1 MYESG
6 DTLLPVPASDAYVP
20 PPSLRRLADAV
31 AEHCAVSAE
40 RRRDPI
46 DLGHDL
52 RQLRHQV
59 DLLEVAFARL
69 SAAFARTDRYEL
81 AGACS
86 PQDWIRFE
94 CRMSAAAAGGAIG
107 TGEQIDSVPQSEAA
121 LREGRIGFAHL
132 AMLASTARAVSEQ
145 PAPPRFD
152 ERPLLEQAL
161 SHSVSR
167 FRHDCAHARHAAD
180 AAGFLSEHL
189 NAVEW
194 RSFEMLPCDN
204 GVVLRGRLDTV
215 GAATVRSALEP
226 LAKRAGAEDDR
237 RRKRR
242 MADALI
248 ELAHHGLDSGVLP
261 SQAGQRPHLQVT
273 ATIDTLMNLPGAG
286 AGEMQF
292 SAPVPAATVQR
303 FACDAGITRVV
314 FDAESAVIDAGR
326 TVRVPTP
333 AMRRAMGARDQG
345 CVWPGC
351 DRPLAWTAAHHLA
364 EWTRHRGPTNLANL
378 GSVCHR
384 HHEMVHEGGWRLEL
398 SNDGRWLALAPLRSA
413 PRASAQGP
421 PGADLEELGTPDAV
435 HWDLLHPPG

>member
-69 SAAFARTDRYEL
+69 SAAFARTDRYEF

-194 RSFEMLPCDN
+194 RSFEMLPCDKRRRPARQARHR
-204 GVVLRGRLDTV
+204 GGGDGAQRARAARQARRRRGRSP
-215 GAATVRSALEP
+215 AQATHGRRP
-226 LAKRAGAEDDR
+226 DRAGAPRPRLRGPPVASGTAPAPAGDGHDRHPDEPSR
-237 RRKRR
+237 RRRR
-242 MADALI
+242 
-248 ELAHHGLDSGVLP
+248 
-261 SQAGQRPHLQVT
+261 
-273 ATIDTLMNLPGAG
+273 
-286 AGEMQF
+286 
-292 SAPVPAATVQR
+292 
-303 FACDAGITRVV
+303 
-314 FDAESAVIDAGR
+314 
-326 TVRVPTP
+326 
-333 AMRRAMGARDQG
+333 
-345 CVWPGC
+345 
-351 DRPLAWTAAHHLA
+351 
-364 EWTRHRGPTNLANL
+364 
-378 GSVCHR
+378 
-384 HHEMVHEGGWRLEL
+384 
-398 SNDGRWLALAPLRSA
+398 
-413 PRASAQGP
+413 
-421 PGADLEELGTPDAV
+421 
-435 HWDLLHPPG
+435 